1 MSTARSESERT
12 VKSESNL
19 VFNLLLW
26 RGQITPTWFCFFRSC
41 VKLFQEIIYLPII
54 LLIFFPSMWN
64 IFLYFAPSQIPYGTH
79 PGGHTSRGSA
89 ITLLIPSIGVPESW
103 YAWSDATHTLV
114 LMYAPAEFYCWN
126 ERWFSLTKSTLKFSS
141 QPQSSRKLKPS
152 TSEKFDCVGINNLYS
167 LKSKIRHVMGEEKT
181 NYFYKF
187 CKKQLMMNDSDTT
200 QKSYINY

>member
-12 VKSESNL
+12 VKSKSNL

-26 RGQITPTWFCFFRSC
+26 REQITPTLFCFFRSC

-79 PGGHTSRGSA
+79 PVTRGHTSLCYY
-89 ITLLIPSIGVPESW
+89 TFDTK
-103 YAWSDATHTLV
+103 WSDATHTLV
-114 LMYAPAEFYCWN
+114 LMYATAEFYCRN